1 VAAAQRGRGWK
12 IMMAPFLT
20 QERFPKLWLLFQ
32 AIFGAT
38 REKKRLALKHLGD
51 HRNVIEIGC
60 SAGVLARAFADV
72 PGLRY
77 LGVDIDPRAIELAT
91 ERFSDQK
98 NVSFSTQTMRELGD
112 QGHTFDYVLFAN
124 ILHHV
129 DDPTA
134 VDLIRDASRLVAPG
148 GTMVVIEPDILRPD
162 DSLLVRSLY
171 KLERG
176 LFRRPPAE
184 YERLM
189 HEAGV
194 RPAEFSS
201 EDVSIDTLPGL
212 TCGHLLVYKFGP
224 GVAPHGR

>member
-1 VAAAQRGRGWK
+1 
-12 IMMAPFLT
+12 MMAPFLT

-32 AIFGAT
+32 AMFGAT
-38 REKKRLALKHLGD
+38 REKTRLALKHLGD
-51 HRNVIEIGC
+51 HKNVIEIGC
-60 SAGVLARAFADV
+60 SLGVLARAFADV

-77 LGVDIDPRAIELAT
+77 LGVDIDPQAIEHAKA
-91 ERFSDQK
+91 RFSGQK
-98 NVSFSTQTMRELGD
+98 NLSFSTQTMRELGD
-112 QGHTFDYVLFAN
+112 EGRTFDYVLFSN

-134 VDLIRDASRLVAPG
+134 VDLIRDAWRLVASG

-176 LFRRPPAE
+176 QFRRPPAE

-194 RPAEFSS
+194 RPVEFWS

-224 GVAPHGR
+224 GASTHG

>member
-1 VAAAQRGRGWK
+1 
-12 IMMAPFLT
+12 MPPFLT

-32 AIFGAT
+32 ALFGAT
-38 REKKRLALKHLGD
+38 REKKRLALKHLGG
-51 HRNVIEIGC
+51 HKSVIEVGC
-60 SAGVLARAFADV
+60 SLGVLAPAFAAV
-72 PGLRY
+72 PGVRY
-77 LGVDIDPRAIELAT
+77 LGVDIDPQAIEHAKA
-91 ERFSDQK
+91 RFAGEKDL
-98 NVSFSTQTMRELGD
+98 SFSTQTMRELGD
-112 QGHTFDYVLFAN
+112 QGRTFDYVLFAN

-134 VDLIRDASRLVAPG
+134 VDLLRDASRLVAPG
-148 GTMVVIEPDILRPD
+148 GTMVVIEPDVLRPD

-176 LFRRPPAE
+176 LFRRPPAG

-194 RPAEFSS
+194 RPTEFSS

-212 TCGHLLVYKFGP
+212 TCGHLLVYKFDP
-224 GVAPHGR
+224 GVAPHG

>member
-1 VAAAQRGRGWK
+1 
-12 IMMAPFLT
+12 MAPFLT

-32 AIFGAT
+32 MIFGAT

-60 SAGVLARAFADV
+60 SLGVLGRAFAEV

-77 LGVDIDPRAIELAT
+77 LGIDIDPQAIEHAKARFAG
-91 ERFSDQK
+91 ER
-98 NVSFSTQTMRELGD
+98 NLSFSTQTMRELGD
-112 QGHTFDYVLFAN
+112 LGQSFDYVLFAN

-148 GTMVVIEPDILRPD
+148 GIMVVIEPDILRPD

-171 KLERG
+171 RLERG
-176 LFRRPPAE
+176 QFRRPPAG

-189 HEAGV
+189 KEAGV

-224 GVAPHGR
+224 GEASHGR

>member
-1 VAAAQRGRGWK
+1 
-12 IMMAPFLT
+12 MMAPFLT

-32 AIFGAT
+32 VIFGAT
-38 REKKRLALKHLGD
+38 REKKRLALKYLGD
-51 HRNVIEIGC
+51 HKNVIEIGC
-60 SAGVLARAFADV
+60 SLGVLARAFAQV

-77 LGVDIDPRAIELAT
+77 LGIDIDPQAIEHAKA
-91 ERFSDQK
+91 RFTGEK
-98 NVSFSTQTMRELGD
+98 NLSFSSQTMRELGD
-112 QGHTFDYVLFAN
+112 QGRAFDYVLFAN

-134 VDLIRDASRLVAPG
+134 VDLIREASRLVAPG

-176 LFRRPPAE
+176 QFRRPPAG

-189 HEAGV
+189 NEAGV
-194 RPAEFSS
+194 RPSEFSS
-201 EDVSIDTLPGL
+201 EDVSIDSLPGL

-224 GVAPHGR
+224 AEDAHG

>member
-1 VAAAQRGRGWK
+1 MAAAQRGRGWK
-12 IMMAPFLT
+12 IIMAPFLT
-20 QERFPKLWLLFQ
+20 QERFPRLWLLFQ
-32 AIFGAT
+32 AMFGAT
-38 REKKRLALKHLGD
+38 REKKRLALKHLGN
-51 HRNVIEIGC
+51 HKNVIEIGC
-60 SAGVLARAFADV
+60 SLGVLAPAFAAV
-72 PGLRY
+72 PGVRY
-77 LGVDIDPRAIELAT
+77 LGVDIDPQAIAHARA
-91 ERFSDQK
+91 RFSGQK
-98 NVSFSTQTMRELGD
+98 NLSFSTQTMRELGD
-112 QGHTFDYVLFAN
+112 RGQTFDYVLFAN

-194 RPAEFSS
+194 RPSEFSS

-212 TCGHLLVYKFGP
+212 TCGHLLVYKFAPGAGP
-224 GVAPHGR
+224 A

>member
-1 VAAAQRGRGWK
+1 
-12 IMMAPFLT
+12 MAPLLT

-32 AIFGAT
+32 GIFGAT
-38 REKKRLALKHLGD
+38 REKKRLALKHLGH
-51 HRNVIEIGC
+51 HRNVIEVGC
-60 SAGVLARAFADV
+60 SLGVLGPAFAKV

-77 LGVDIDPRAIELAT
+77 LGIDIDPQAIEYARA
-91 ERFSDQK
+91 RFAGEQ
-98 NVSFSTQTMRELGD
+98 NLSFSTQTMRELGD
-112 QGHTFDYVLFAN
+112 QGRTFDYVLFAN

-134 VDLIRDASRLVAPG
+134 VNLICDASRLVTPG

-176 LFRRPPAE
+176 QYRRPPAG

-189 HEAGV
+189 KEAGV
-194 RPAEFSS
+194 RPTEFSS

-224 GVAPHGR
+224 AEFTYGR

>member
-1 VAAAQRGRGWK
+1 
-12 IMMAPFLT
+12 MAPFLT

-32 AIFGAT
+32 ALFGAT

-51 HRNVIEIGC
+51 HKNVIEIGC
-60 SAGVLARAFADV
+60 SLGVLAPAFAAV
-72 PGLRY
+72 PGMRY
-77 LGVDIDPRAIELAT
+77 LGIDIDPQAVEHAKA
-91 ERFSDQK
+91 RFSDQK
-98 NVSFSTQTMRELGD
+98 NLSFSTQTMRELGD
-112 QGHTFDYVLFAN
+112 QGQVFDYVLFAN

-162 DSLLVRSLY
+162 DSILVRSLY

-184 YERLM
+184 YARLM

-194 RPAEFSS
+194 RPTEFSS

-212 TCGHLLVYKFGP
+212 TCGHLLVYRFGP
-224 GVAPHGR
+224 GIATHDR

>member
-1 VAAAQRGRGWK
+1 
-12 IMMAPFLT
+12 MAPFLT

-32 AIFGAT
+32 MIFGAT
-38 REKKRLALKHLGD
+38 FEKKRLALKHLGD
-51 HRNVIEIGC
+51 HKNVIEIGC
-60 SAGVLARAFADV
+60 SLGVLGHAFAEV

-77 LGVDIDPRAIELAT
+77 LGIDIDPQAIEHAKA
-91 ERFSDQK
+91 RFAGEK
-98 NVSFSTQTMRELGD
+98 NLSFSTQTMRELGD
-112 QGHTFDYVLFAN
+112 QGRTFDYVLFAN

-134 VDLIRDASRLVAPG
+134 VNLIRDASRLVAPG

-176 LFRRPPAE
+176 RFRRPPAG

-189 HEAGV
+189 NEAGV
-194 RPAEFSS
+194 HPTEFSS

-224 GVAPHGR
+224 MEAAHGS

>member
-1 VAAAQRGRGWK
+1 
-12 IMMAPFLT
+12 MMAPFLT

-32 AIFGAT
+32 ALFGAT

-51 HRNVIEIGC
+51 HKSVIEIGC
-60 SAGVLARAFADV
+60 SLGVLAPAFAAV
-72 PGLRY
+72 PGVRY
-77 LGVDIDPRAIELAT
+77 LGVDIDPQAIAHAKA
-91 ERFSDQK
+91 RFVDQK
-98 NVSFSTQTMRELGD
+98 NLSFSTQTMRELGD
-112 QGHTFDYVLFAN
+112 RGQTFDYVLFAN

-134 VDLIRDASRLVAPG
+134 VDLIRDASRLVAAG

-194 RPAEFSS
+194 RHAEFSS

-224 GVAPHGR
+224 GVAAHGR

>member
-1 VAAAQRGRGWK
+1 
-12 IMMAPFLT
+12 MAPFLT
-20 QERFPKLWLLFQ
+20 QERFPKLWLLFH
-32 AIFGAT
+32 AMFGAT

-51 HRNVIEIGC
+51 HKNVIEIGC
-60 SAGVLARAFADV
+60 SLGVLARAFADV

-77 LGVDIDPRAIELAT
+77 LGIDIDRQAIEHAKV
-91 ERFSDQK
+91 RFSDQK
-98 NVSFSTQTMRELGD
+98 HLSFSTQTMRELGD
-112 QGHTFDYVLFAN
+112 QGQTYDYVLFAN

-176 LFRRPPAE
+176 LFRRPPPE

-189 HEAGV
+189 NEAGV

-224 GVAPHGR
+224 GVAPHDR